1 MFTPVQF
8 TDVARISA
16 VAVSCASNTDL
27 QRDAGSEPITVV
39 AMPMYARTAR
49 RLSPRGSGAALG

>member
-1 MFTPVQF
+1 MFTPVPF

-27 QRDAGSEPITVV
+27 QRDAGSEPVKVV
-39 AMPMYARTAR
+39 ALPMYARTAR
-49 RLSPRGSGAALG
+49 NLSPRGLGAAAR